1 MSAECSGH
9 ARTRMFL
16 ASRNCVQRHEGMAQ
30 QESGVLHG
38 ISLKNAINK
47 MHVVRNIHPL
57 HRGRTDGPSEM
68 SPCQTLCLNTL
79 SRSLSGCFVPLCV
92 GDAEEVPNGSLVQK
106 RHTFTSAAGFILDGF
121 HFRNSLKTVFHLNM
135 NMIHH
140 DLWRSGFQILS

>member
-9 ARTRMFL
+9 ARTQMFL

-38 ISLKNAINK
+38 ISLKMPSIKCILSVTSTRSIA
-47 MHVVRNIHPL
+47 VAPTVRL
-57 HRGRTDGPSEM
+57 KCHRVKRCD
-68 SPCQTLCLNTL
+68 TL